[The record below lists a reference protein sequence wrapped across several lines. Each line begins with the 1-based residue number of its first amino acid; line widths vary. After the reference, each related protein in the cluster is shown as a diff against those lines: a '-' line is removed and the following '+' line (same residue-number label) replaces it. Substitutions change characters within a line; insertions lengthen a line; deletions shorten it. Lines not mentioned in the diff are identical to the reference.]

1 MFPEPPAKIQPRE
14 VRYQLISLSTPY
26 SWTSHVD
33 SGQFLG
39 HRKGGSSQT
48 GRRHL
53 GLYRAFSARDGPG
66 QFPARLNMRPECV
79 GRDLGG
85 AETRAEAAGFGQILD
100 LFFHSLI
107 KRRLTSAQHGAWCS
121 TSMCPLIHWCRV
133 PIMCQTLRAATMT
146 T

>member
-1 MFPEPPAKIQPRE
+1 MFPEPPAKIRPRE

-85 AETRAEAAGFGQILD
+85 TETRAEAAGFGQILD

-121 TSMCPLIHWCRV
+121 TSMCPLIHRCRV